1 MNFLRR
7 QWARLC
13 SLGYVRDILALRR
26 NARLYL
32 LSVVLNG
39 LGNSVFMLFF
49 NLYVVSLGE
58 SRGFLGS
65 LQSLGSAIT
74 LIVGIPVG
82 ILGDRM
88 GRRRAL
94 LIGGS
99 VGLMGTW
106 AFLAMPNQPM
116 MVFWWTVQGLANTL
130 YWININPFLM
140 QNSSEQE
147 RALLFSANFGLAPL
161 AGFVGS
167 LVAGGLPAALAGR
180 MGVGPESAEA
190 YRAAMYIGLS
200 LNLVALVP
208 IWLIREVRW
217 PGPRTTPPPSLKSV
231 FHLKAPVLKLLLPQ
245 LVIGFGAALLIP
257 YLNLFFKDRFPISD
271 QTLGTIFAPSQLI
284 TAIASLAGPA
294 LALRL
299 GKIRSVAF
307 TQAASLG
314 FLLVLG
320 FVPALPIAAM
330 SFWLRGALMNMGQP
344 LYFAFCMEQSPKEE
358 QGTVNS
364 FVNMAWQVGWV
375 VGPVISG
382 VVQERVGFTPLFI
395 ATGTFY
401 AVSTVLTYAFFKDV
415 DPAPARA
422 GTATP
427 A

>member
-1 MNFLRR
+1 MRFFRR
-7 QWARLC
+7 RWARL
-13 SLGYVRDILALRR
+13 SRFNYIRDILALRR
-26 NARLYL
+26 NAQLYL
-32 LSVVLNG
+32 LSVLLNG

-49 NLYVVSLGE
+49 NLYIVSLGE
-58 SRGFLGS
+58 SREFLGG

-82 ILGDRM
+82 ILGDRI

-99 VGLMGTW
+99 VGLLAFW
-106 AFLAMPNQPM
+106 AFLAMPGRPTM
-116 MVFWWTVQGLANTL
+116 IFWWTVQGLANTL

-140 QNSSEQE
+140 QNSSEEE
-147 RALLFSANFGLAPL
+147 RAFLFSVSFGLMPL

-180 MGVGPESAEA
+180 MGVGAESAQA
-190 YRAAMYIGLS
+190 YRTAMYMGLG
-200 LNLVALVP
+200 LNLVALAP

-217 PGPRTTPPPSLKSV
+217 PGPRATPAPNLKSI
-231 FHLKAPVLKLLLPQ
+231 FRLKAPVLKLLLPQ
-245 LVIGFGAALLIP
+245 LVIGFGAALLVP
-257 YLNLFFKDRFPISD
+257 YLNLFFKDRFPIND

-284 TAIASLAGPA
+284 TAIASLAGPT
-294 LALRL
+294 LALRW

-320 FVPALPIAAM
+320 FVPVLPIAAVG
-330 SFWLRGALMNMGQP
+330 FWLRAALMNMGQP

-375 VGPVISG
+375 VGPAVSG
-382 VVQERVGFTPLFI
+382 VVQERAGFTPLFV
-395 ATGTFY
+395 ATGTLY
-401 AVSTVLTYAFFKDV
+401 ALSTILTHTFFKDAERASKEV
-415 DPAPARA
+415 GAPVQA
-422 GTATP
+422 
-427 A
+427 